1 MLKILNTTQTT
12 TNREIDEN
20 GYLTVHNCLLLP
32 SGIMEYL
39 GAELLEGNDS
49 SNSNIIDGIT
59 IDPDKIYKLNIS
71 DYELEK
77 SLDSFKLIPIVNEH
91 VFLGKDGKNPKD
103 YQEGS
108 VGENLEIRNIKDE
121 NKNIYRNYIVGTL
134 KFTNPDTIKLI
145 EEGIKEELSTSYT
158 NDLKRSNNNSY
169 DFEVIN
175 IVANHIAL
183 VEKGRAGSKVRVS
196 NNNYI
201 INNNNNKE
209 EMTDNII
216 NIEGKD
222 VSLDEAIDIIRDK
235 LNSQEEEV
243 KSNNT
248 EEDNNII
255 SDNNTESYDDII
267 NFLKSKLDSNSIN
280 ILIDKLKRINSN
292 DDNDNNLTDNND
304 LDEDKQDIE
313 SDNNKCLK
321 NGEDDDNDEDNSN
334 SSKLI
339 SQNSLE
345 HIYNSIKSKLESEQR
360 AIIRAYNHVKSSV
373 GDFNFFGMNVK
384 DIYRYAL
391 VNSNIPVNG
400 KETLGE
406 LKAMFNV
413 FNNSRSRI
421 DNNYYSSESNF
432 KLPNY
437 LK

>member
-1 MLKILNTTQTT
+1 MLKILNTTTQTG

-39 GAELLEGNDS
+39 GAELIEGNDS

-71 DYELEK
+71 DFELER

-91 VFLGKDGKNPKD
+91 VFLGKDGDNPKD

-108 VGENLEIRNIKDE
+108 VGENLEIRTIEDK
-121 NKNIYRNYIVGTL
+121 KYIVGTL

-145 EEGIKEELSTSYT
+145 EEGIKEELSTSYS
-158 NDLKRSNNNSY
+158 NELKRSKNNNSSNY

-196 NNNYI
+196 NSDNI
-201 INNNNNKE
+201 INNNNHKE

-235 LNSQEEEV
+235 LNSQEEGV

-292 DDNDNNLTDNND
+292 DDNDNNL
-304 LDEDKQDIE
+304 DEDKQDIE
-313 SDNNKCLK
+313 NDNN
-321 NGEDDDNDEDNSN
+321 NNEEEDEDN
-334 SSKLI
+334 KLI

-432 KLPNY
+432 KLPSY